1 MTDAIQHHATEAI
14 RQGSQSFAA
23 AARLLEP
30 AARAGTVRLY
40 AWCRHCDDVIDGQQ
54 LGHGGRQQGVDK
66 DDLQAGLARIAA
78 LRDLTRRACAGEPVA
93 HPAFAGLQQAVRAHG
108 IPLQLLEEHLAGFA
122 MDVDPATRYE
132 RIEDTLH
139 YAWRVAG
146 VVGVMMALVMG
157 TKEGARVPP
166 EVLDRACDLGVAF
179 QLTNIA
185 RDVADDARAGRVYLP
200 AQWLRE
206 AGLPVDDPQALLLP
220 RHRAALAG
228 VAARLVALAEPYY
241 RSSLAGIGALP
252 LRSAWSIATARGVY
266 REIGR
271 RVQALG
277 PAAWD
282 TRVATSRADKLR
294 FIARG
299 GALALLSRTW
309 LPPVSAPL
317 SSWQAPARPCAG

>member
-1 MTDAIQHHATEAI
+1 MTDALHRHATEAI

-23 AARLLEP
+23 AARLLDPET
-30 AARAGTVRLY
+30 RAGTVLLY
-40 AWCRHCDDVIDGQQ
+40 AWCRHCDDVIDGQE
-54 LGHGGRQQGVDK
+54 LGHGRRA
-66 DDLQAGLARIAA
+66 LQEDGCAGMDRIAA
-78 LRDLTRRACAGEPVA
+78 LRDLTRRACAGEPME
-93 HPAFAGLQQAVRAHG
+93 HPAFAGLQQVVRHHG
-108 IPLQLLEEHLAGFA
+108 IPLYLLEEHLAGFA
-122 MDVDPATRYE
+122 MDVEPGTRYE

-157 TKEGARVPP
+157 TRGAQAQVPP
-166 EVLDRACDLGVAF
+166 QVLDRACDLGVAF

-185 RDVADDARAGRVYLP
+185 RDIVDDARAGRVYLP
-200 AQWLRE
+200 AQWLRD
-206 AGLPVDDPQALLLP
+206 AGLPAGAPQALLAP
-220 RHRAALAG
+220 AHRAALAT

-241 RSSLAGIGALP
+241 RSSLTGIGALP

-271 RVQALG
+271 RVDALG

-282 TRVATSRADKLR
+282 TRVATTRADKLLL
-294 FIARG
+294 IARG

-309 LPPVSAPL
+309 LPRTSAPL
-317 SSWQAPARPCAG
+317 SSWRRPAA

>member
-1 MTDAIQHHATEAI
+1 MSDALHRHATQAI

-23 AARLLEP
+23 AARLLAP
-30 AARAGTVRLY
+30 DTRAGTVLLY
-40 AWCRHCDDVIDGQQ
+40 AWCRHCDDVIDGQE
-54 LGHGGRQQGVDK
+54 LGHGQRTPPEEEG
-66 DDLQAGLARIAA
+66 AGLARIAT
-78 LRDLTRRACAGEPVA
+78 LRDLTRRACAGEA
-93 HPAFAGLQQAVRAHG
+93 MEHPAFAGLQQVVRSHG
-108 IPLQLLEEHLAGFA
+108 IPLYLLEEHLAGFA
-122 MDVDPATRYE
+122 MDVEPSARYE

-157 TKEGARVPP
+157 TRDAQAEVPP

-185 RDVADDARAGRVYLP
+185 RDIADDARAGRVYLP

-206 AGLPVDDPQALLLP
+206 AGLPVGEPQALLLP
-220 RHRAALAG
+220 AHRAALAH
-228 VAARLVALAEPYY
+228 VASRLVALAEPYY

-271 RVQALG
+271 RVEALG

-282 TRVATSRADKLR
+282 QRVATTRADKMVL
-294 FIARG
+294 IARG

-309 LPPVSAPL
+309 LPRASAPL
-317 SSWQAPARPCAG
+317 SSWRRPATSA